1 MKKSQKAPTM
11 SDVARLT
18 GVSSM
23 TVSRAFKDD
32 ASVSKETREKI
43 RAAAERLG
51 YVIDS
56 TASGLSSRRTGFVAV
71 LIPSINNANF
81 ADTLRG
87 LTEGLRTTELQI
99 LLGYTDYDV
108 REEERLVEQ
117 FLRRRPEAIV
127 VTGGAHTE
135 RCRRFLENAAVP
147 VIETWDLPSQPID
160 HVVGFS
166 NAEAGALMVSHFH
179 DLGYRRIGFIGGDT
193 SRDTR
198 GKDRR
203 TGFLKALQA
212 KGLDT
217 SRVIAWGTPP
227 ITMREG
233 AKAMR
238 HMLED
243 WPDTQAVMCVSD
255 LSAFGAM
262 TECQRAGLR
271 VPEDIAVAG
280 FGAYDLSE
288 FAIPAIT
295 TIDVDAYS
303 IGKQVAEDLRALL
316 AGESP
321 QSGPARSNL
330 PKLVVRGSTSG
341 AAAGRP

>member
-1 MKKSQKAPTM
+1 MKQPKKAPTM

-23 TVSRAFKDD
+23 TVSRAFRDD
-32 ASVSKETREKI
+32 ASVSKETRDKI
-43 RAAAERLG
+43 RKAADKLG

-56 TASGLSSRRTGFVAV
+56 TASGLSSRKTGFVAV

-87 LTEGLRTTELQI
+87 LTDGLRATNLQL

-108 REEERLVEQ
+108 NEEERLVEL

-127 VTGGAHTE
+127 VTGGAHTD
-135 RCRRFLENAAVP
+135 RCRRFLENAGVP
-147 VIETWDLPSQPID
+147 VVEIWDLPPNPID

-166 NAEAGALMVSHFH
+166 NADAGALMVRHFH
-179 DLGYRRIGFIGGDT
+179 DQGYRRIGFIGGDT

-203 TGFLKALQA
+203 AGFVAALDEM
-212 KGLDT
+212 GLDS
-217 SRVIAWGTPP
+217 SRIIAWGVPP

-233 AKAMR
+233 AMAMR
-238 HMLED
+238 KMLEQ
-243 WPDTQAVMCVSD
+243 WPDIEAVMCVSD

-271 VPEDIAVAG
+271 VPDDIAIAG
-280 FGAYDLSE
+280 FGAYDLAE
-288 FAIPAIT
+288 LAIPDIT
-295 TIDVDAYS
+295 TIDVGARE
-303 IGKQVAEDLRALL
+303 IGGHVADWLRAVLTESAPEDEDLTRI
-316 AGESP
+316 E
-321 QSGPARSNL
+321 
-330 PKLVVRGSTSG
+330 PKLIVRGST
-341 AAAGRP
+341 RR